1 MVAAGHCQ
9 AGVLQCRDTVWTMV
23 TSGDTA
29 VWTMV
34 TSGDTDQARGE
45 DHQLEQCQIMGSD
58 HSNLCHQC
66 HASLSNNHLR

>member
-23 TSGDTA
+23 TSGDT
-29 VWTMV
+29 
-34 TSGDTDQARGE
+34 DQARGE
-45 DHQLEQCQIMGSD
+45 DHQLEQCLIMGSD